1 MVDVD
6 LILTGSEGNQLWLS
20 NERVKTC
27 LKQEDRKEERGPLL
41 LNAKIPWSALFCKHS
56 DHITFETL
64 NFLLLCE
71 QPKTS
76 VNNKTGCERE

>member
-56 DHITFETL
+56 YNI
-64 NFLLLCE
+64 
-71 QPKTS
+71 
-76 VNNKTGCERE
+76 